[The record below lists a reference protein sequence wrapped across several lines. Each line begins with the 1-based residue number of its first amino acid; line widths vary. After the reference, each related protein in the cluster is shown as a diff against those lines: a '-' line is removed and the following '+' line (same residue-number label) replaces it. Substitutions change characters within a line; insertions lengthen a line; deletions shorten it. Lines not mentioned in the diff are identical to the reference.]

1 MKLPNLNQR
10 NAVYKQNGHPV
21 QIWKSIFQVVRL
33 KLENDR
39 RIVGTLIPSSAM
51 SALTTA
57 LEQGSQVIIYYN

>member
-57 LEQGSQVIIYYN
+57 LEQGSQVIT

>member
-1 MKLPNLNQR
+1 MKEILN
-10 NAVYKQNGHPV
+10 
-21 QIWKSIFQVVRL
+21 ISLDLFQVVRL

-57 LEQGSQVIIYYN
+57 LEHGSQVEETIF

>member
-1 MKLPNLNQR
+1 MKFPNPSQQ
-10 NAVYKQNGHPV
+10 NAFYEKNVHTIV
-21 QIWKSIFQVVRL
+21 QIWKCVLQVVRL

-57 LEQGSQVIIYYN
+57 LEQGSQVIT